1 MSTQDLF
8 VAAKMAALQELQI
21 DCANLQVQTQ
31 IVDQSLAITLWQL
44 CYGKISFIVLFPD
57 GRFIESNSRWP
68 NRWRYNRCTYMTS
81 RLFENAKTCNTS

>member
-31 IVDQSLAITLWQL
+31 IMDQSLVVMLRQL
-44 CYGKISFIVLFPD
+44 HYVKLGL
-57 GRFIESNSRWP
+57 
-68 NRWRYNRCTYMTS
+68 
-81 RLFENAKTCNTS
+81 